1 MTFAQEKNRNFLK
14 VPSIIMAYMDMSI
27 GGKKRILLILT
38 LGVTAAIAQGFS
50 IGLLVPVLEFI
61 EQKSEL
67 EQTGQSWALINNIY
81 GVFNIPITLPSLL
94 MSVFIL
100 VFTAQ
105 LLVYLQRL
113 TTAHLREDF
122 CAAVRSRLFN
132 SIVFGDVAF
141 FSITNRGTLINALTE
156 DTERSGVAIFSLI
169 DMIVRI
175 ILVTC
180 YIILLL
186 LISWQTSITGILVM
200 AIGSFLAQGQIRL
213 SRKINSEVVKY
224 NDNLHGFSVE
234 KIEGLREVKLSN
246 NEQQEASGF
255 AEIATNLGNAL
266 YRYFKSLAMVRF
278 ILEPAIVGGGLIIV
292 YLGISVFGISLSQLA
307 VFMYV
312 LVRMAPEVLN
322 LNQHRHLY
330 AGYAQS
336 FENIQSLT
344 NNIHLNTTIKSGS
357 NNFTGLKKSI
367 RFDKVNFAHSN
378 SENVLKDVSIEYKVG
393 TFNVIIGPSGGGKST
408 LIDIIAKII
417 EPKSGSVFFDELPLD
432 KYSLESI
439 RNSVGIVS
447 QDILLFNASILDNI
461 RYSKHDAS
469 YDEVIEAAK
478 MANAHEFINQLEKKY
493 ETILGNRGLT
503 LSGGERQRISLAR
516 TLLKKPS
523 ILLLDEITSSLDAE
537 SERLIQESITKVA
550 EGTTI
555 LLVTHRLSMVKK
567 ADSVTVIDR
576 GEIAQH
582 GPPDELSK
590 NPGLFS
596 YYRSLQDD

>member
-1 MTFAQEKNRNFLK
+1 MTFALEKNRNFLK
-14 VPSIIMAYMDMSI
+14 VPSIINTYMDMSI

-50 IGLLVPVLEFI
+50 IGLLIPVLEFI

-67 EQTGQSWALINNIY
+67 EQTGQSWALINNFY

-94 MSVFIL
+94 ISVFIL

-213 SRKINSEVVKY
+213 SRKINSEVVTY

-266 YRYFKSLAMVRF
+266 YRYFRSLAMVRF
-278 ILEPAIVGGGLIIV
+278 ILEPAIVG
-292 YLGISVFGISLSQLA
+292 
-307 VFMYV
+307 
-312 LVRMAPEVLN
+312 
-322 LNQHRHLY
+322 
-330 AGYAQS
+330 
-336 FENIQSLT
+336 
-344 NNIHLNTTIKSGS
+344 
-357 NNFTGLKKSI
+357 
-367 RFDKVNFAHSN
+367 
-378 SENVLKDVSIEYKVG
+378 
-393 TFNVIIGPSGGGKST
+393 
-408 LIDIIAKII
+408 
-417 EPKSGSVFFDELPLD
+417 
-432 KYSLESI
+432 
-439 RNSVGIVS
+439 
-447 QDILLFNASILDNI
+447 
-461 RYSKHDAS
+461 
-469 YDEVIEAAK
+469 
-478 MANAHEFINQLEKKY
+478 
-493 ETILGNRGLT
+493 
-503 LSGGERQRISLAR
+503 
-516 TLLKKPS
+516 
-523 ILLLDEITSSLDAE
+523 
-537 SERLIQESITKVA
+537 
-550 EGTTI
+550 
-555 LLVTHRLSMVKK
+555 
-567 ADSVTVIDR
+567 
-576 GEIAQH
+576 
-582 GPPDELSK
+582 
-590 NPGLFS
+590 
-596 YYRSLQDD
+596 